1 MLRSVQHEATP
12 GHGNNQ
18 SAAYAVGVIVRR
30 FVIHPHYRRHNK
42 EISTMPTRQE
52 KVQAFRALHK
62 EGCFVMPNP
71 WDIAGTRMM
80 TQLGFKAL
88 ATTSSGYAFSQG
100 KQDSVAEV
108 GRDECLAY
116 AAMIAAATD
125 LPVTADTEDCYA
137 ATPDDIAETVRL
149 AADAGVAGLSIEDR
163 NVSGTPPIR
172 AFDDAANRVAAAVEA
187 AREYDIVL
195 TARADG
201 FAKGAYDIDE
211 AIRRL
216 QRYQELGA
224 EVVYMPGVP
233 DLATMKRLCDS
244 VAAPFNHVAGQGVS
258 GLSLQ
263 QIADAGV
270 RRISVGGSLARA
282 VGGAMLKKCRELAAG
297 DFSCLETGLNWNDV
311 RNPPPAL

>member
-1 MLRSVQHEATP
+1 MISGEEAAL
-12 GHGNNQ
+12 G
-18 SAAYAVGVIVRR
+18 I
-30 FVIHPHYRRHNK
+30 
-42 EISTMPTRQE
+42 RQD
-52 KVQAFRALHK
+52 KVKAFRALHR
-62 EGCFVMPNP
+62 EGCFVVPNP
-71 WDIAGTRMM
+71 WDVAGARMM
-80 TQLGFKAL
+80 TQLGFNAL

-100 KQDSVAEV
+100 KQDSVADV

-116 AAMIAAATD
+116 AATIVSATD

-137 ATPDDIAETVRL
+137 ATADGIAETVRL
-149 AADAGVAGLSIEDR
+149 AAEAGLAGLSIEDR
-163 NVSGTPPIR
+163 NVSGNPPIR
-172 AFDDAANRVAAAVEA
+172 AFDDAADRVAAAVEA

-216 QRYQELGA
+216 QRFEALGA
-224 EVVYMPGVP
+224 TVVYMPGVP
-233 DLATMKRLCDS
+233 NFATMKRLCSS
-244 VAAPFNHVAGQGVS
+244 VGAPFNHVVGQGVR

-282 VGGAMLKKCRELAAG
+282 VGGAMLDKCREIASG
-297 DFSCLETGLNWNDV
+297 DFSCLETDLTWNDV
-311 RNPPPAL
+311 RNPPPVL